1 MGHSHGGTTLL
12 KSSVRPETSHLT
24 DSATSTLLDPRAD
37 GRSLT
42 RLLALGGIVGA
53 PLFVVVLLVL
63 GLVKPGFNAVVQMG
77 SEESIGDLGWIQ
89 SANFLVTGV
98 CFVVLA
104 VGLWRGL
111 GSRLSG
117 RIGSALIA
125 AAGIGLFGAG
135 LFVTDPE
142 YPPQTLHGILHSA
155 VSAVTFLSLLI
166 ACLAFAR
173 RFWHDR
179 RFAIYSIA
187 SGLVIPASIPAF
199 NIAPGVIQR
208 VMIAV
213 VWTWITALALRLYA
227 MKGEEPRQ

>member
-1 MGHSHGGTTLL
+1 MP

-24 DSATSTLLDPRAD
+24 DSATSALLDPRAD

-63 GLVKPGFNAVVQMG
+63 GLVKPGFNAVVQVG

-125 AAGIGLFGAG
+125 AAGFGLFGAG
-135 LFVTDPE
+135 LFVTDPG
-142 YPPQTLHGILHSA
+142 PPQTLHGILHIA

-166 ACLAFAR
+166 ACLVFAR

-179 RFAIYSIA
+179 RFAIYSMA
-187 SGLVIPASIPAF
+187 SGLVIPASIPAI
-199 NIAPGVIQR
+199 NITPGVIQR
-208 VMIAV
+208 VMIVV